1 MQSKTLLPKLRES
14 VVRAALKKLDARIA
28 ELKSG
33 QDSGRLGQRTVRAR
47 VRYIEKD
54 RRKLAATMRK
64 YGYEVD

>member
-28 ELKSG
+28 ELKRG

-64 YGYEVD
+64 YGYGVD